1 MRNPKL
7 KKIDASAVRV
17 LSANSEFTPV
27 VNTLRQVRIINEL
40 KIQKKKKIVQEIT
53 IGTNKNDW
61 LIT

>member
-7 KKIDASAVRV
+7 NKKIDASAVRV

-40 KIQKKKKIVQEIT
+40 KIQKKNRTRNHDRYEQK
-53 IGTNKNDW
+53 
-61 LIT
+61 